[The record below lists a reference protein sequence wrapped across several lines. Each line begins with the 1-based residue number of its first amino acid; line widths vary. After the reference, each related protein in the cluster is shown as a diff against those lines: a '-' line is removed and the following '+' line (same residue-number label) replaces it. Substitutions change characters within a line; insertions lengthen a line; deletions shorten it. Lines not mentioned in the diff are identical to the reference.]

1 MRPAVVVLGFILG
14 SAAAITFALLG
25 STVVFLVL
33 QSEYPRVKDEL
44 MPLLSSAGLFS
55 LLTIAAGS
63 TFYGEIKQRAW
74 RRAGWFVLLVVLAV
88 VALYHAWP
96 SLTAG

>member
-1 MRPAVVVLGFILG
+1 MRPAVVVLGFIVG

-33 QSEYPRVKDEL
+33 QSEYPRVRDEL
-44 MPLLSSAGLFS
+44 VPLLRSAGLFS

-63 TFYGEIKQRAW
+63 TFYSEIKQRAW
-74 RRAGWFVLLVVLAV
+74 RRAAWLVLLVVLAV

-96 SLTAG
+96 SLTAA